1 MNRNKIN
8 TKKGFKG
15 KLMLFFLL
23 LLCMGRNGYAQ
34 IYPVQLTTQLA
45 PPFSGYIGD
54 YSTPGNQNL
63 KLLVL
68 FSDFTKPTY
77 SIKLKMKISGQG
89 ITLQSKSYFYSQ
101 AFSVQPGIPFEVSGS
116 DLAELL
122 NTNNLDFSGI
132 SIQQYEEKKALPEG
146 FYNICFIAYDNN
158 NPTQIQVS
166 NESCAAGWM
175 VLSDPPFLNLPMCGS
190 VIKIIDPQNIFFQW
204 TPMNLSSPNSA
215 MNTLYD
221 FELYEVKP
229 AAQSPGNIIQT
240 LPPIYKITTPLTS
253 INYGM
258 TEPQLYPAMEY
269 VWRVRA
275 HDLSGRDLFK
285 NQGYSQICTFTYGTK
300 FNAIDSSALKLNLKG
315 TPLSYRMIKY
325 TWDSLA
331 IFSSYELEYRKQGGT
346 NWFPVYSSSNAAIV
360 NNLEPQ
366 STYEAHVRG
375 VAQEGT
381 GPWSNIVT
389 ITTPAKPIIV
399 CGQSSVPPSMD
410 NFKPLVAGKKG
421 QVWTVGQFDMLVTR
435 LESENSPSGSYS
447 GYGKIEIPFLLGLN
461 LNGKFSNIL
470 MNEEMVMVQGE
481 ITIVSQGIDAFT
493 KMLDNQQNIDTTIN
507 GTIDSVYI
515 NPDGKIVIVDTDG
528 KKTELP
534 VDKLP
539 YTIQD
544 SNGNTYTIG
553 TDGKVTKQTG
563 IPTVVLSDDQKN
575 VYKEALKKLRDEN
588 SEGDISKLKDA
599 KDQKSKELDSYLTN
613 TIGVDVQQLPANAT
627 SEEDDIL
634 MIPIEGTGKIQDIT
648 EETNFKKAEFDY
660 LLAGVCRSFS
670 KSTLIEADYNLL
682 ANYIKIDDKKSH
694 VYIEEQLK
702 MSKPVDEIAEVVK
715 TEIKKFIEAVLIEF
729 TFGKP
734 N

>member
-1 MNRNKIN
+1 MKKNRQN
-8 TKKGFKG
+8 TKTGFIG
-15 KLMLFFLL
+15 RILLFILL
-23 LLCMGRNGYAQ
+23 SCCIENGYAQ
-34 IYPVQLTTQLA
+34 IYPVQVTAQLA
-45 PPFSGYIGD
+45 PPFSGYISD
-54 YSTPGNQNL
+54 YTTPGNQNL

-77 SIKLKMKISGQG
+77 SIKLKIKISGQG
-89 ITLQSKSYFYSQ
+89 ITIQSKNTFYSQ
-101 AFSVQPGIPFEVSGS
+101 AFSVQPGIPLEISGS
-116 DLAELL
+116 DLTELL

-132 SIQQYEEKKALPEG
+132 SIKQYEEKKTLPEG
-146 FYNICFIAYDNN
+146 FYNICFTAYDNN

-175 VLSDPPFLNLPMCGS
+175 VLSDPPFLNMPMCGS
-190 VIKIIDPQNIFFQW
+190 TVKIIDPQNVFFQW
-204 TPMNLSSPNSA
+204 TPMNMSSPNSA
-215 MNTLYD
+215 MNTVYD

-240 LPPIYKITTPLTS
+240 LPPIYKIETPLTVL
-253 INYGM
+253 NYGM
-258 TEPQLYPAMEY
+258 TEPQLYPGMEY

-285 NQGYSQICTFTYGTK
+285 NQGYSQICTFTYGNK

-315 TPLSYRMIKY
+315 NALSYRMIKY

-346 NWFPVYSSSNAAIV
+346 NWFPVYSGTNITVV
-360 NNLEPQ
+360 NNLETQ

-381 GPWSNIVT
+381 GPWSNTVSV
-389 ITTPAKPIIV
+389 TTPPKPIIV
-399 CGQSSVPPSMD
+399 CGQSSAPPSMD
-410 NFKPLVAGKKG
+410 GFKPLVAGKKG

-481 ITIVSQGIDAFT
+481 ITIVSDGIEVFT
-493 KMLDNQQNIDTTIN
+493 KILDNQINIDTTFN
-507 GTIDSVYI
+507 GDIDSMYVD
-515 NPDGKIVIVDTDG
+515 PTGKIVIIDKDG
-528 KKTELP
+528 SKTELTP
-534 VDKLP
+534 DKLP
-539 YTIQD
+539 YVIQD

-553 TDGKVTKQTG
+553 TDGKIVKQTG
-563 IPTVVLSDDQKN
+563 IPTVVLTDDQKN
-575 VYKEALKKLRDEN
+575 VYKEALKKLKAEN
-588 SEGDISKLKDA
+588 SESKLAELKTDQE
-599 KDQKSKELDSYLTN
+599 QKSKAFDDYLT
-613 TIGVDVQQLPANAT
+613 TTLGVDVQKVPATNSSDDDVILIPLDET
-627 SEEDDIL
+627 GSSKEISEESD
-634 MIPIEGTGKIQDIT
+634 
-648 EETNFKKAEFDY
+648 FKKAEYEY
-660 LLAGVCRSFS
+660 LLARVCRSFS

-682 ANYIKIDDKKSH
+682 ANYIIINEKKSH
-694 VYIEEQLK
+694 IYIAEQLK
-702 MSKPVDEIAEVVK
+702 AGKSVDELAEVVK
-715 TEIKKFIEAVLIEF
+715 EEIRRFIAVILTEN
-729 TFGKP
+729 TFGKH